1 MSLGLK
7 GIASA
12 CEWLLYAIIPVTLG
26 LLYITTHTA
35 PAAAGDT
42 IYSQTDNFTRPAN
55 TDAYAAADLVANSV
69 TAGSVVPLTFTVG
82 DDGAHLVRIVLSKSD
97 TDAANADFVV
107 HIFGSDPTV
116 ANGDNGAISVDFA
129 DKVGEVDLTIM
140 EAGTDDAFIVQNL
153 GATSIHL
160 EQGTYY
166 ILLEAEAAYTP
177 ASAEVFTIKLV
188 FDQEGF

>member
-1 MSLGLK
+1 MKWTGPKWLGWMLIVATAIGGLM
-7 GIASA
+7 GIAMYSSEA
-12 CEWLLYAIIPVTLG
+12 N
-26 LLYITTHTA
+26 
-35 PAAAGDT
+35 AADS
-42 IYSQTDNFTRPAN
+42 IYSQTDNFTRPADTN
-55 TDAYAAADLVANSV
+55 AYGAADLVANST

-129 DKVGEVDLTIM
+129 DKVGEVDLTTM

-153 GATSIHL
+153 GASSIHL

-166 ILLEAEAAYTP
+166 ILLEVEAAYTP

-188 FDQEGF
+188 FDLDGF